1 MALTKQ
7 QGLMIDNAI
16 IPYDNSTSGLVA
28 SDVQSAVDEIVST
41 IPTGATVVSSGSNGN
56 GYYRIW
62 SDGFKE
68 QFNRRSNTANGVR
81 TVTFPVAFDSPPR
94 S

>member
-56 GYYRIW
+56 GYYLI
-62 SDGFKE
+62 
-68 QFNRRSNTANGVR
+68 RS
-81 TVTFPVAFDSPPR
+81 
-94 S
+94 